1 MKAFILTS
9 FTFFCSTSIF
19 AAPLNAT
26 EQKEIQ
32 NIINLFKKNDQNAIT
47 NSIRYPLMREEPIPS
62 IDNKVQMQQRF
73 NQVFDHR
80 LVKNIANS
88 KLSQWESVG
97 WRGIMLNNGS
107 VWVSDKQITAV
118 NYSSDAEQHYKN
130 QIIVKQK
137 NTLHTS
143 LKNFTAP
150 ELQFKTAKFQ
160 VRIDQMGNGKY
171 RYASWGRN
179 QAQSQKP
186 DLILNNGT
194 VVMDGSGGNHHYI
207 FKRGAYQYIVYR
219 NILGTAKTPEI
230 TLEVMKTNKLVL
242 SQSGTLFK

>member
-1 MKAFILTS
+1 MKKIILCLFLLSSHSS
-9 FTFFCSTSIF
+9 FAES
-19 AAPLNAT
+19 LNVT

-32 NIINLFKKNDQNAIT
+32 DIINLFKKNDQNSIT

-73 NQVFDHR
+73 NQIFDQK
-80 LVKNIANS
+80 LINKIANS
-88 KLSQWESVG
+88 KLSQWQSVG
-97 WRGIMLNNGS
+97 WRGIMLDSGT

-118 NYSSDAEQHYKN
+118 NYSSDAEQRYKN
-130 QIIVKQK
+130 QIITKQK

-160 VRIDQMGNGKY
+160 IRIDQINNGKY

-179 QAQSQKP
+179 QTQSQKP
-186 DLILNNGT
+186 DLILNHGQ
-194 VVMDGSGGNHHYI
+194 VVMDGSGGNHYFI
-207 FKRGAYQYIVYR
+207 FKSGTYKYVIYR
-219 NILGTAKTPEI
+219 NILGTNETPDV
-230 TLEVMKTNKLVL
+230 TLEVAKNGKAVL
-242 SQSGTLFK
+242 SQAGTLFK